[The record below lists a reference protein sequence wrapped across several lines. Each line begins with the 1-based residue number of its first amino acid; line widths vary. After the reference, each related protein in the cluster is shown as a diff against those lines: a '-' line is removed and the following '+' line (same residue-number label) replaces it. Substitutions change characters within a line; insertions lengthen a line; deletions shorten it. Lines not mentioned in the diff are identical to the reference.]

1 MSEVRVVGVYDAEL
15 VSGESALVCEDE
27 SLTHQ
32 EFASESD
39 INNIIGAF
47 GIGENPLEP
56 QRWVTDVD
64 ITDAPGS
71 FQDILNQWNV
81 AARQFADLPARVRSR
96 FDNDPAEFVKFVSD
110 EANMPEMVELG
121 LAVRRPDPVISD
133 TDRLIGAIDKL
144 APKEPAQS
152 SS

>member
-1 MSEVRVVGVYDAEL
+1 MHDEDA
-15 VSGESALVCEDE
+15 VSDETALVCGDE

-56 QRWVTDVD
+56 QKWVTDVD

-81 AARQFADLPARVRSR
+81 AARQFADLPARVRTR

-110 EANMPEMVELG
+110 EANLPEMVEMG
-121 LAVRRPDPVISD
+121 LAVKRPDPVVSD

-144 APKEPAQS
+144 APKAPAQS